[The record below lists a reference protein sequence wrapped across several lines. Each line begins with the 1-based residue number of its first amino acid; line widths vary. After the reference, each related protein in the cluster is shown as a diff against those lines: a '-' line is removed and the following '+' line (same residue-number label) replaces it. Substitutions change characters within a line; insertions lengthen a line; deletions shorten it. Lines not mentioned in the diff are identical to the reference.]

1 MTSRD
6 LVQQRVTT
14 PEGDTAWQFSPLV
27 IAAKEGKL
35 AILDGL
41 HRLHHGTLAVLHRL
55 VSLL

>member
-55 VSLL
+55 VS